1 MLDGI
6 FDNVITDGSLRH
18 RERPRFRFI
27 QRARLTSLIA
37 IPCQPISGRYLDH
50 PCDRLR
56 CVVAGPEAMTRR
68 DASEFVAGKLPCA
81 VIYLVPLEP
90 LSETPRVSI
99 FRVQRA
105 NVFNDL
111 RG

>member
-1 MLDGI
+1 
-6 FDNVITDGSLRH
+6 
-18 RERPRFRFI
+18 
-27 QRARLTSLIA
+27 
-37 IPCQPISGRYLDH
+37 
-50 PCDRLR
+50 
-56 CVVAGPEAMTRR
+56 MTRR

-90 LSETPRVSI
+90 ISETPRVSI
-99 FRVQRA
+99 FRVQRV